1 MLHFRF
7 GNEAFLCCRAAQ
19 TNFISILLRKD
30 ALVSKIIITFAVA
43 FSCRK
48 PEGLSGWVLTFMK

>member
-1 MLHFRF
+1 MNKLIRE
-7 GNEAFLCCRAAQ
+7 EAFLCCRASK
-19 TNFISILLRKD
+19 NKFICILLNKD

-48 PEGLSGWVLTFMK
+48 PEGLSGWVLLL